1 MVWLSSRLLLSYSEL
16 LGRMMI
22 TLSAFQEYLS
32 SAEPLPPLLIRAAS
46 GQESYLLKLLESL
59 PSQTQIQQVDQ
70 LEKIL
75 TVLRVANIDEQQRL
89 KLMIAVIAA
98 SDKLIAALRQH
109 FIYEPKALNSVQLG
123 YVNQIKSLYYL
134 IIMAYDRVIRYKI
147 SLLNSQQKY
156 TASNGWQR
164 YFNGDKS
171 SSTTLAIAIYQTLM
185 MYQRLLFAEALCYQK
200 PSPYL
205 WAKVNQLY
213 YLAYQYHAAEVD
225 LSKVIDTQHANNIHR
240 LYCQICL
247 HSLLNVRAMR
257 RPNIL
262 LVQRLLSVWAK
273 HIIAT
278 IEPQTET
285 RIYVDLQSNKP
296 PSYLTANSIINPYED
311 RYHCLFIELDPML
324 DYFESRSQALI
335 REGNEGLESY
345 LLQNIAMTVR
355 YRYLKLPLTV
365 APKNHIEKEAVLI
378 TGFNN
383 IHYRVGNSQSFAN
396 LIVKSQLQNE
406 HQPRYDTVNKKQ
418 ESSEILASEIFDRNG
433 GLSLFRTLRI
443 WAKADKLDKESLKES
458 PSKENI
464 DALTTDAAAMT
475 VPPPLHIMSLLLVC
489 RSDTNTPPDWSLG
502 IVRWLNFDAENLGVD
517 WQILGHQLMAC
528 GLRLEGTEARSQHFV
543 PAFILGRDE
552 RLQTTGT
559 LIVPTSYFQKD
570 DRVIMRI
577 NTKQT
582 LLRLGKRLL
591 ITDEFS
597 QYEVAQL

>member
-1 MVWLSSRLLLSYSEL
+1 
-16 LGRMMI
+16 MMI

-32 SAEPLPPLLIRAAS
+32 SAQPLPPLLIRAAS
-46 GQESYLLKLLESL
+46 GQESYLLKLLENL

-89 KLMIAVIAA
+89 KLMVAVIGA

-109 FIYEPKALNSVQLG
+109 FIYEPKALNNVQLG

-134 IIMAYDRVIRYKI
+134 IIMAYDRVIRYKL
-147 SLLNSQQKY
+147 SLLDSQHKY

-164 YFNGDKS
+164 YFNDDKTS
-171 SSTTLAIAIYQTLM
+171 SLTLAIAIYETLM
-185 MYQRLLFAEALCYQK
+185 MYQRLLFLEALCYQK
-200 PSPYL
+200 PSSYL
-205 WAKVNQLY
+205 WAKINQLY
-213 YLAYQYHAAEVD
+213 YLAYQYHATEVD
-225 LSKVIDTQHANNIHR
+225 LSKVIDTQHANDIHR

-247 HSLLNVRAMR
+247 HSLLNVCAMR

-262 LVQRLLSVWAK
+262 LVQRLLPVWAE

-311 RYHCLFIELDPML
+311 RYHCLFIELEPML
-324 DYFESRSQALI
+324 EYFDSRSQALVK
-335 REGNEGLESY
+335 EGSEGLESY
-345 LLQNIAMTVR
+345 LLQNIAMTIR
-355 YRYLKLPLTV
+355 YRYLKLPLTA
-365 APKNHIEKEAVLI
+365 APKRHTEKEAVLI

-383 IHYRVGNSQSFAN
+383 IHYRVGHLQSFAN
-396 LIVKSQLQNE
+396 LIAKSQLQNE
-406 HQPRYDTVNKKQ
+406 HQPRYDTVNKKR

-433 GLSLFRTLRI
+433 GLSLFRTLRLS
-443 WAKADKLDKESLKES
+443 AKADKLNKESLKES
-458 PSKENI
+458 HSKESI
-464 DALTTDAAAMT
+464 DTVSASDDATADTVTTA
-475 VPPPLHIMSLLLVC
+475 PPPLHIMSLLLVC
-489 RSDTNTPPDWSLG
+489 RSDTSTPPDWSLG
-502 IVRWLNFDAENLGVD
+502 VIRWLNLDTENLGVD

-528 GLRLEGTEARSQHFV
+528 GLRLEGTETRSQHFV

-559 LIVPTSYFQKD
+559 VVVPTSYFQTD

-597 QYEVAQL
+597 QYEVVQL

>member
-1 MVWLSSRLLLSYSEL
+1 
-16 LGRMMI
+16 MI

-32 SAEPLPPLLIRAAS
+32 SAESLPPLLIRAAS
-46 GQESYLLKLLESL
+46 GQESYLLKLLENL
-59 PSQTQIQQVDQ
+59 PSQTQIQQVNQ
-70 LEKIL
+70 LEKML

-89 KLMIAVIAA
+89 KLMIAVIGA
-98 SDKLIAALRQH
+98 SDKLVAALRQH

-134 IIMAYDRVIRYKI
+134 IIMAYDRVTRYKI

-171 SSTTLAIAIYQTLM
+171 SSTTLAIAIYQTLL
-185 MYQRLLFAEALCYQK
+185 MYQRLLFTEALCYQK
-200 PSPYL
+200 PSSYL
-205 WAKVNQLY
+205 WAKINQLY

-225 LSKVIDTQHANNIHR
+225 LSKVIDTQYANNIHR

-262 LVQRLLSVWAK
+262 VVQRLLSGWAEY
-273 HIIAT
+273 IVAT

-324 DYFESRSQALI
+324 EYFDSRSQALI
-335 REGNEGLESY
+335 REDSEGLESY
-345 LLQNIAMTVR
+345 LLQNIATTIR
-355 YRYLKLPLTV
+355 YRYLKLPLAA
-365 APKNHIEKEAVLI
+365 APKRYTEKEAVLI

-383 IHYRVGNSQSFAN
+383 IHYRVSHSQSFA
-396 LIVKSQLQNE
+396 IVIAKNELPDE
-406 HQPRYDTVNKKQ
+406 HQPRYDTFNKKQ
-418 ESSEILASEIFDRNG
+418 DSSEILASEIFDRKG
-433 GLSLFRTLRI
+433 GLSLFRTLSLS
-443 WAKADKLDKESLKES
+443 AKADKLDKENSKES
-458 PSKENI
+458 HSK
-464 DALTTDAAAMT
+464 DAVTADDDVAMT
-475 VPPPLHIMSLLLVC
+475 APPPLHVMSLLLVC
-489 RSDTNTPPDWSLG
+489 RSDTTTPPDWSLG
-502 IVRWLNFDAENLGVD
+502 VVRWLSLDIENPEVD
-517 WQILGHQLMAC
+517 WQILGHQLVAC
-528 GLRLEGTEARSQHFV
+528 GLRLEGTATRSQHFI
-543 PAFILGRDE
+543 PAFILGRE
-552 RLQTTGT
+552 AHLQTTGT
-559 LIVPTSYFQKD
+559 LIVPTSYFQTD

-597 QYEVAQL
+597 QYEVVQL

>member
-1 MVWLSSRLLLSYSEL
+1 
-16 LGRMMI
+16 MI
-22 TLSAFQEYLS
+22 TLSTFQEYLS
-32 SAEPLPPLLIRAAS
+32 STEPLPPLSIRAAN
-46 GQESYLLKLLESL
+46 GQESYLLKLLANL
-59 PSQTQIQQVDQ
+59 PSQTQVQQVEQ

-89 KLMIAVIAA
+89 KLMATVIGA

-109 FIYEPKALNSVQLG
+109 CIYEPKGFNSVQLG

-134 IIMAYDRVIRYKI
+134 IIMVYDRVIRHRI
-147 SLLNSQQKY
+147 SLLNSQHKY

-171 SSTTLAIAIYQTLM
+171 SSLTLAIVIYQTLM

-205 WAKVNQLY
+205 WAKINQLY
-213 YLAYQYHAAEVD
+213 YLAYQYHATEID
-225 LSKVIDTQHANNIHR
+225 LSKVIDVQRADNIHR

-262 LVQRLLSVWAK
+262 LVQRLLPVWAE

-278 IEPQTET
+278 IEPQTDT

-324 DYFESRSQALI
+324 EYFNSRSQALV
-335 REGNEGLESY
+335 RDGNAGLESY
-345 LLQNIAMTVR
+345 LLQNIAATIR
-355 YRYLKLPLTV
+355 YRYLKLPLSV
-365 APKNHIEKEAVLI
+365 APKRYTEKEAILV
-378 TGFNN
+378 TGFNK
-383 IHYRVGNSQSFAN
+383 IHYRVGHSQSFAS
-396 LIVKSQLQNE
+396 LIAKNELPDE
-406 HQPRYDTVNKKQ
+406 HQPRYDTVSKKQ
-418 ESSEILASEIFDRNG
+418 NDSDILANEIFDRNDD
-433 GLSLFRTLRI
+433 LSLFRTL
-443 WAKADKLDKESLKES
+443 KLLDKVTKIDEESLKES
-458 PSKENI
+458 HGKESI
-464 DALTTDAAAMT
+464 EAVTTDDDVAMT
-475 VPPPLHIMSLLLVC
+475 APPPLHVMSLLLVC
-489 RSDTNTPPDWSLG
+489 RADTITPPDWSLG
-502 IVRWLNFDAENLGVD
+502 VVRWLSLDIENPEVD
-517 WQILGHQLMAC
+517 WQILGHQLVAC
-528 GLRLEGTEARSQHFV
+528 GLRLEGTATRSQHFV
-543 PAFILGRDE
+543 PAFILGRE
-552 RLQTTGT
+552 EHLQTTGT
-559 LIVPTSYFQKD
+559 LIVPTSYFQTD

-597 QYEVAQL
+597 QYEVVQL